1 MNQKHKEP
9 FRILYVITC
18 LFCLATGMMVIL
30 YPCIASAWNSHTQS
44 RAISGYNETV
54 KHIENHRYEQMWL
67 EAESFNQTVIR
78 NGMSSLLSK
87 EETEQYKSL
96 LSEDPDGMIGYIEI
110 PSIRC
115 RLPVY
120 HGTEEK
126 TLSSGAGHVE
136 WSSLPTG
143 GENTHCVISGHS
155 GMPGAELFNHLS
167 EVRKG
172 DVFTLYVLD
181 RILSYEIIRIQTCLP
196 EETDL
201 LKIREGEDLCTL
213 VTCTPYG
220 INSHRLLIT
229 GKRIHEEP
237 VVTATAESSTKDS
250 LLWISLGTLLWMA
263 GWMHTLLR

>member
-87 EETEQYKSL
+87 EETEQYKPL

-181 RILSYEIIRIQTCLP
+181 RILTYEIIRIQTCLP

-237 VVTATAESSTKDS
+237 VVTETAESSTKDS

>member
-1 MNQKHKEP
+1 MERGTWSGPASRLEVKI
-9 FRILYVITC
+9 RIVS
-18 LFCLATGMMVIL
+18 
-30 YPCIASAWNSHTQS
+30 YPD
-44 RAISGYNETV
+44 TV
-54 KHIENHRYEQMWL
+54 E
-67 EAESFNQTVIR
+67 
-78 NGMSSLLSK
+78 
-87 EETEQYKSL
+87 
-96 LSEDPDGMIGYIEI
+96 
-110 PSIRC
+110 C
-115 RLPVY
+115 R
-120 HGTEEK
+120 
-126 TLSSGAGHVE
+126 
-136 WSSLPTG
+136 
-143 GENTHCVISGHS
+143 
-155 GMPGAELFNHLS
+155 GAELFNHLS

-181 RILSYEIIRIQTCLP
+181 RILTYEIIRIQTCLP